1 MPIAP
6 IEGWVM
12 DMDGRM
18 IPGTPRPI
26 PADGDDYTYKPPPI
40 PSQWVPVTE
49 YRHLVATVAQQE
61 RRIAALEASIER
73 QDETQGAP
81 GGSAAGARGA

>member
-1 MPIAP
+1 MPS
-6 IEGWVM
+6 V
-12 DMDGRM
+12 
-18 IPGTPRPI
+18 PI
-26 PADGDDYTYKPPPI
+26 PADGDDYTYKPPLI

-61 RRIAALEASIER
+61 RRIAALEALLER

>member
-18 IPGTPRPI
+18 IPGTPRPT
-26 PADGDDYTYKPPPI
+26 PADGDDYTYKPPLI
-40 PSQWVPVTE
+40 PAQWVPVTE
-49 YRHLVATVAQQE
+49 YVCCVF
-61 RRIAALEASIER
+61 
-73 QDETQGAP
+73 
-81 GGSAAGARGA
+81 